1 MGHLCSLQFPTEKI
15 NKELVRHLNHSRFE
29 LEIKMA
35 KKPPSAY
42 TKRVIKKQRTFR
54 DWAVIAIYIILALA
68 LVVPLVAS
76 LFGSTGGY
84 GF

>member
-1 MGHLCSLQFPTEKI
+1 
-15 NKELVRHLNHSRFE
+15 
-29 LEIKMA
+29 MA

-42 TKRVIKKQRTFR
+42 KKTYVKKRTFR

-68 LVVPLVAS
+68 LVVPLVTS
-76 LFGSTGGY
+76 LFGSTAGGH

>member
-1 MGHLCSLQFPTEKI
+1 
-15 NKELVRHLNHSRFE
+15 
-29 LEIKMA
+29 MA

-42 TKRVIKKQRTFR
+42 TKRVIRKQRTFR
-54 DWAVIAIYIILALA
+54 DWAIIAIYIVLALA

-76 LFGSTGGY
+76 LFGSTGGH

>member
-1 MGHLCSLQFPTEKI
+1 MS
-15 NKELVRHLNHSRFE
+15 
-29 LEIKMA
+29 

-42 TKRVIKKQRTFR
+42 TKRVIKKQRTIR
-54 DWAVIAIYIILALA
+54 DWVIIAIYIILALA